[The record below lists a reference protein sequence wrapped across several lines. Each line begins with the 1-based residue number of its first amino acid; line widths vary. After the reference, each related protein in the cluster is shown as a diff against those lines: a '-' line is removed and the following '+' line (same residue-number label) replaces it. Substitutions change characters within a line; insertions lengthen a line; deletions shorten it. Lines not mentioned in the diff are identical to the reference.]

1 MFTEVKLSTPCSLLK
16 YLEISGGEKTPK
28 PNQENLAVLANGCSK
43 QTSGFLGFHRVMYY

>member
-1 MFTEVKLSTPCSLLK
+1 MQFAK
-16 YLEISGGEKTPK
+16 ISRNLGGKKNPK